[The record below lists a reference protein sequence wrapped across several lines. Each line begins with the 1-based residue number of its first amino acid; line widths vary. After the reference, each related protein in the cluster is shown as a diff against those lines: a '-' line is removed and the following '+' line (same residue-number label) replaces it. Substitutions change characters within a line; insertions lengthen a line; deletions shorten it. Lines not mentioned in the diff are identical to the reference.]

1 MKRREFITLLG
12 GTAVWPFAARAQ
24 QSAMPVIGLLQ
35 VGTPSS
41 FSLSGFR
48 QGLKEGGYME
58 GQNLVIEYRWAN
70 DDPSRLPEL
79 AADLVHHQVR
89 LIVALGYGGAVQAAK
104 AATNTIPVVFGYGVD
119 PVGLGHVASLNRPG
133 GNVTGITSLSSEL
146 FGKQL
151 GILHELLPHAHHVAV
166 LDTSTSLTH
175 ESTVKETQAAAT
187 AIGQT
192 IEVLTANNA
201 TDEIAAVFARVANE
215 KRVQGLLV
223 SNDPLFR
230 TRRVQLAIL
239 AARYALPAIYPFR
252 EQVEAGGLLSYGPDL
267 ADRDRQVGHYVGLIL
282 NGATPADLPVLQS
295 TKFEFV
301 INLQTARALG
311 IEVPPGLLSIADEV
325 IE

>member
-1 MKRREFITLLG
+1 VKRREFITLLG

-48 QGLKEGGYME
+48 QGLKEGGYVE

-89 LIVALGYGGAVQAAK
+89 LIVALGYGLAAQAAK
-104 AATNTIPVVFGYGVD
+104 AATNTIPVVFGYGGD

-133 GNVTGITSLSSEL
+133 GNVTGITSLSNEL

-175 ESTVKETQAAAT
+175 ESIVKETQAAAT

-192 IEVLTANNA
+192 IEVLIANNN
-201 TDEIAAVFARVANE
+201 TDEIAAVFARVADE

-267 ADRDRQVGHYVGLIL
+267 ADRDRQVGHYVSLIL
-282 NGATPADLPVLQS
+282 NGANPADLPVLQS

-301 INLQTARALG
+301 LNMQTAKALG
-311 IEVPPGLLSIADEV
+311 LEVSPTLLSRADEV

>member
-1 MKRREFITLLG
+1 MKRREFISLLG
-12 GTAVWPFAARAQ
+12 AAATWPFAVRAQ
-24 QSAMPVIGLLQ
+24 QPAMPVIGLLQ

-48 QGLKEGGYME
+48 QGLKEGGYVE

-89 LIVALGYGGAVQAAK
+89 LIVALGYSLAVQAAK
-104 AATNTIPVVFGYGVD
+104 AATNTIPVVFGHGAD

-151 GILHELLPHAHHVAV
+151 GILHELLPQAHHVAV
-166 LDTSTSLTH
+166 LDTSKSLMH
-175 ESTVKETQAAAT
+175 EFIVKETQAAAT
-187 AIGQT
+187 ATGQT
-192 IEVLTANNA
+192 IEVLIANNN
-201 TDEIAAVFARVANE
+201 TDEIAAVFARVADE

-252 EQVEAGGLLSYGPDL
+252 GQVEAGGLLSYGPDL
-267 ADRDRQVGHYVGLIL
+267 ADRDRQVGQYVSLIL

-311 IEVPPGLLSIADEV
+311 IDVPSGLLSIADDV